1 MLVKLQNRKFYIDLS
16 LILNASLLKNDA
28 KKNEDII
35 AFVKYGP
42 ICYPAY
48 YHLCKFHRTEYS
60 VTSEFLLLHFLYEL
74 QNLHIR
80 R

>member
-1 MLVKLQNRKFYIDLS
+1 MVVKLRNRKFYIDLS

-28 KKNEDII
+28 KKYEDII
-35 AFVKYGP
+35 AFVKNGP
-42 ICYPAY
+42 ICYQAY
-48 YHLCKFHRTEYS
+48 YHLCKFHRAEYS
-60 VTSEFLLLHFLYEL
+60 VTSEFLPLHFLYVL